1 MSSLEAITQAKGK
14 ISFLARL
21 NGTEANFSGEDV
33 NLCCH
38 LEVIIRPKGEEK
50 FNYCPLK
57 E

>member
-1 MSSLEAITQAKGK
+1 MSSFEAITQAKGK

-38 LEVIIRPKGEEK
+38 LEVIIRLKGEEK

>member
-1 MSSLEAITQAKGK
+1 MTSFEAITQAKEK

-21 NGTEANFSGEDV
+21 NEKEANFSGEDV

-38 LEVIIRPKGEEK
+38 LEVNTRLKGEEK